1 MLKEGGD
8 GGKMGMV
15 ARRGRVRD
23 KLKMWLPKYFKPR
36 GSRGIGQREEHTK
49 ESCARATL
57 ISEVLS
63 NQIFVSV
70 FNHIIIMITIK
81 GVRKLE

>member
-15 ARRGRVRD
+15 AHRGRVRD

-36 GSRGIGQREEHTK
+36 GSLGIGQREEYTK
-49 ESCARATL
+49 ES
-57 ISEVLS
+57 
-63 NQIFVSV
+63 
-70 FNHIIIMITIK
+70 
-81 GVRKLE
+81 

>member
-15 ARRGRVRD
+15 AHRGRVRD

-36 GSRGIGQREEHTK
+36 GGGGLASDKGRNTRRNRVHT
-49 ESCARATL
+49 L
-57 ISEVLS
+57 L
-63 NQIFVSV
+63 
-70 FNHIIIMITIK
+70 
-81 GVRKLE
+81 